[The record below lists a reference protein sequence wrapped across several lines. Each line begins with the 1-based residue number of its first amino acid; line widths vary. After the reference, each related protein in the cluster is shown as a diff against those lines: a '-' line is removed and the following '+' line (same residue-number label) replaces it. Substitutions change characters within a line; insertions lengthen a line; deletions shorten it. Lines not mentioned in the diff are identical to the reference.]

1 VERVIIE
8 FLFRWNKEENMAQDR
23 KGLWLSPFI
32 FLILLSLLG
41 CTEKQKEA
49 ADSKDLPDLNAQI
62 RPYMT
67 IDNTKLRTGPGP
79 QFRAIA
85 EIRRDAKVQVVGRDG
100 DWVLIVSKKG
110 NPPGYIEM
118 ASIKPS
124 SSDEKQESSAP
135 PVEGKYESLVDTRVH
150 SGPGLHYPV
159 VAEIKKGTKLNVV
172 DEEKGWLKV
181 ESKRGNKPGYV
192 EASIAKPIANQ

>member
-1 VERVIIE
+1 MTQYRSRLLI
-8 FLFRWNKEENMAQDR
+8 
-23 KGLWLSPFI
+23 SPFI
-32 FLILLSLLG
+32 ILIFLSLFG
-41 CTEKQKEA
+41 CKSEQKEA
-49 ADSKDLPDLNAQI
+49 ESNSKGLPDLNAQL
-62 RPYMT
+62 RPYVT
-67 IDNTKLRTGPGP
+67 IENTKLRAGPGP
-79 QFRAIA
+79 QFRTIS

-118 ASIKPS
+118 TAIEPS
-124 SSDEKQESSAP
+124 SSDKKQESSAP

-159 VAEIKKGTKLNVV
+159 VAEIKKGTKINVV

-192 EASIAKPIANQ
+192 EASIAKPIASQ

>member
-1 VERVIIE
+1 MLYNGA
-8 FLFRWNKEENMAQDR
+8 LFHRNKEGNTMTRYQSR
-23 KGLWLSPFI
+23 LLISPFI
-32 FLILLSLLG
+32 VLIFLSLFG
-41 CTEKQKEA
+41 CNGEQKEA
-49 ADSKDLPDLNAQI
+49 HSKALPDLNTQL
-62 RPYMT
+62 RPYVT
-67 IDNTKLRTGPGP
+67 IENTKLRTGPGP
-79 QFRAIA
+79 QFRTIS

-118 ASIKPS
+118 TSIEPS

-159 VAEIKKGTKLNVV
+159 VAEIKKGTKINVV

>member
-1 VERVIIE
+1 
-8 FLFRWNKEENMAQDR
+8 MAQDR

-118 ASIKPS
+118 TAIKPS

-135 PVEGKYESLVDTRVH
+135 PVEGKYESLVDTRVY

-159 VAEIKKGTKLNVV
+159 VAEIKKGTKINVV
-172 DEEKGWLKV
+172 DKEKGWLKV